1 VGEGFVKQGDESFTF
16 ISDRDLGGGGVKN
29 KGWLPSSRSCTIG
42 RTVSGMVKLDVKRR
56 AFGELR
62 ARLARAPGERD
73 IVLAGPFADA
83 RVLQKEFAKLER
95 QIFEAKVTAL
105 ERVHGDEVE
114 GLPEAALSQ

>member
-1 VGEGFVKQGDESFTF
+1 MTWRAG
-16 ISDRDLGGGGVKN
+16 LKN
-29 KGWLPSSRSCTIG
+29 KRLAPLEALGIIG
-42 RTVSGMVKLDVKRR
+42 GTVSGMVKLDVKRR
-56 AFGELR
+56 AFGDYVLV
-62 ARLARAPGERD
+62 LSGAPGDRD

-114 GLPEAALSQ
+114 EPFEPRRFSTG